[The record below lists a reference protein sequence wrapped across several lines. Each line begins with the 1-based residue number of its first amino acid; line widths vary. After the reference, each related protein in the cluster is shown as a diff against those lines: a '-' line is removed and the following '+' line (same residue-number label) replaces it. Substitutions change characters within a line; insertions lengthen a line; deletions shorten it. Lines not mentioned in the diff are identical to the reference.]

1 MTIEF
6 NGNACGC
13 CPWRNPSRGIIERGQ
28 LLRAHAG
35 AWFLANLLSEVSR
48 ESVKRVIVSE
58 VPVDVQDK
66 IDAIVRY
73 VQREKDAIEL
83 DRLSMSMENIS
94 LDE

>member
-35 AWFLANLLSEVSR
+35 AWFAEVSR
-48 ESVKRVIVSE
+48 ESVIRGIVSE

-83 DRLSMSMENIS
+83 DRLSMENIS

>member
-13 CPWRNPSRGIIERGQ
+13 CPWRNPSRGIIEREQ

-35 AWFLANLLSEVSR
+35 AWFLGNLLAEVSR
-48 ESVKRVIVSE
+48 ESVKRGIVSE